1 MAKKTKSEM
10 TAAEATRKAWGELG
24 KDASGIDV
32 GKLVQTKY
40 GFDVPSS
47 TISINK
53 SKVFGAG
60 GKKRGKRAPAPEA
73 TVDSLPT
80 QLKSKTD
87 VVKELIAQGVKM
99 PAEIAAA
106 AKALGHEITPNYVSM
121 IKSKMNQS
129 GGTKK
134 KAPAARTSV
143 AATTSAARV
152 SDGNEN
158 GNGLQLENLALRF
171 ALQAGSIDAAIAVL
185 TKLK

>member
-1 MAKKTKSEM
+1 MAKKARSEM
-10 TAAEATRKAWGELG
+10 TAAEATRKAWQELG
-24 KDASGIDV
+24 KDASGTDV

-53 SKVFGAG
+53 AKVFSGETR
-60 GKKRGKRAPAPEA
+60 KRGKKAAAPKS
-73 TVDSLPT
+73 TGDSLPT

-99 PAEIAAA
+99 PSEIAAA
-106 AKALGHEITPNYVSM
+106 AKTLGHEISAAYASM
-121 IKSKMNQS
+121 IKSNLKKA

-134 KAPAARTSV
+134 RGRAAKTYMGG
-143 AATTSAARV
+143 TTSAARV
-152 SDGNEN
+152 SGGGEV

-171 ALQAGSIDAAIAVL
+171 ALQAGSIDEAIAVL

>member
-1 MAKKTKSEM
+1 MAKKAKGEM
-10 TAAEATRKAWGELG
+10 TAAEATRKAWQELG
-24 KDASGIDV
+24 KDASGTDV

-53 SKVFGAG
+53 ATVFGAG
-60 GKKRGKRAPAPEA
+60 GKKRGKRAPAPEVTA
-73 TVDSLPT
+73 ASLPT

-99 PAEIAAA
+99 PSEIAAA
-106 AKALGHEITPNYVSM
+106 AKTLGHEISANYASM
-121 IKSKMNQS
+121 IKSKMNQT

-134 KAPAARTSV
+134 KARAARTYMGG
-143 AATTSAARV
+143 TTSAARV
-152 SDGNEN
+152 SGGNEV